1 MSDLTS
7 LSAIELRQKI
17 GSKHLSPVE
26 VMNSF
31 ISQIE
36 RINPAI
42 NAVCATNFDDALKN
56 AKEAE
61 TAVMQGKPLGLLHGL
76 PLGVK
81 DLQDT
86 KGLLTTFGNIQYRNH
101 VPAKDNALVARLR
114 QSGAIV
120 TAKTNVPDMGAGANT
135 RNAVW
140 GATGNPF
147 NPSLNAGGSSGGS
160 AAALATNM
168 FPICTGS
175 DTGGSLRIPASI
187 CGVVGFRPT
196 PGVIAND
203 ARPLGWSAISVLGP
217 MGRTVSETA
226 FLMSAS
232 VGRHLDDPLSV
243 DSDPASFWP
252 VQPSDL
258 SQLRVAVVEDFGVC
272 AVDTD
277 IRETFR
283 DRVKL
288 LSRLVKACD
297 PVKLDLEH
305 GHHCFDV
312 IRAESFVAA
321 FADTYRKNPEVL
333 GPNVR
338 ANVEMAASITLADRA
353 WAHLEQTRIHRAFQQ
368 IFQSYDLIVCPVTS
382 VSPFPWTSLYAEEV
396 DGQKMRN
403 YYEWLGLTYMVTL
416 ATNPAMSLPCGLDRQ
431 GMPFGLQLVA
441 PLWADAKLFSMA
453 LGIEQ
458 AFAADQTLQRPMP
471 DLSRLSQARPE
482 LKSIVTHPPLSNVS
496 SGSSLGEHP
505 ENKLMRG
512 PLGTL

>member
-7 LSAIELRQKI
+7 LSAIELREKI
-17 GSKHLSPVE
+17 GSKQVSPVE
-26 VMNSF
+26 VMQSF
-31 ISQIE
+31 IHRIE
-36 RINPAI
+36 KINPAI
-42 NAVCATNFDDALKN
+42 NAVCATDFDGALKT

-61 TAVMQGKPLGLLHGL
+61 AAVMQGKPLGLLHGL

-86 KGLLTTFGNIQYRNH
+86 KGLLTTFGNVQYRNN
-101 VPAKDNALVARLR
+101 VPQKDNAMVARLR
-114 QSGAIV
+114 QAGAIV

-160 AAALATNM
+160 AAALATDM

-187 CGVVGFRPT
+187 CGIVGFRPT

-203 ARPLGWSAISVLGP
+203 DRALGWSAISVLGP

-232 VGRHLDDPLSV
+232 VGRHESDPLSV
-243 DSDPASFWP
+243 HSDPATFWP
-252 VQPSDL
+252 LQPADL
-258 SQLRVAVVEDFGVC
+258 SCLRIAYLEDFGAC
-272 AVDTD
+272 AVDAD
-277 IRETFR
+277 IRKTFR
-283 DRVKL
+283 DRVKAI
-288 LSRLVKACD
+288 SRFVKSCD
-297 PVKLDLEH
+297 EVKLNLEH
-305 GHHCFDV
+305 GHQCFDV

-321 FADTYRKNPEVL
+321 FADTYRKTPEVL

-368 IFQSYDLIVCPVTS
+368 VFQDYDLIVCPVTP
-382 VSPFPWTSLYAEEV
+382 VSPFTWTSLYAEEV

-416 ATNPAMSLPCGLDRQ
+416 ATNPAMSLPCGVDGR

-441 PLWADAKLFSMA
+441 PLRADANLFSMA
-453 LGIEQ
+453 LGLEQ
-458 AFAADQTLQRPMP
+458 AFASDSRLRRPVPDVTKLDQPRP
-471 DLSRLSQARPE
+471 DL
-482 LKSIVTHPPLSNVS
+482 KSLVTHPPGEDVS
-496 SGSSLGEHP
+496 HTTESRP
-505 ENKLMRG
+505 K
-512 PLGTL
+512 PAV